1 MGGEENL
8 ERFNHHHVGDWD
20 SLLLLLALE
29 NIQEIRNV
37 ILSTM
42 YEIEM
47 KGEGEDELRNV
58 YTTSYSGQIS
68 PASKRNPPDC

>member
-1 MGGEENL
+1 M
-8 ERFNHHHVGDWD
+8 FIDHHVGDWD

-37 ILSTM
+37 ILSTVF
-42 YEIEM
+42 EREM

-68 PASKRNPPDC
+68 STSKGSR

>member
-1 MGGEENL
+1 M
-8 ERFNHHHVGDWD
+8 FIDHHVGDWD

-37 ILSTM
+37 ILSTVF
-42 YEIEM
+42 EIEM

-58 YTTSYSGQIS
+58 YTTSYNGQIGL
-68 PASKRNPPDC
+68 ASKGS

>member
-1 MGGEENL
+1 MMGGEGRNL
-8 ERFNHHHVGDWD
+8 EMFIHHHVGDWD

-37 ILSTM
+37 ILSTVFEM
-42 YEIEM
+42 EM

-58 YTTSYSGQIS
+58 YTTS
-68 PASKRNPPDC
+68 